1 MPAPRLYRP
10 RAQARPGAGGNI
22 AAQPVA
28 AAAPDGYT
36 LLSISS
42 AHTSAPAIHP
52 KPQFDVGKD
61 FADITTTASG
71 PRLLI
76 VTRGFS
82 WISGARAW
90 PE

>member
-1 MPAPRLYRP
+1 MEN
-10 RAQARPGAGGNI
+10 RAGVGGNI

-28 AAAPDGYT
+28 DAPPDGYT

-52 KPQFDVGKD
+52 KLQFVVGKD
-61 FADITTTASG
+61 FADITTTATG
-71 PRLLI
+71 PCLLI
-76 VTRGFS
+76 VARGFS
-82 WISGARAW
+82 WISGVRAW